1 MVTFV
6 IFIFSACSKPP
17 SSTPA
22 DDPLTAT
29 ITPPSVPMKNAPV
42 EAIAAP
48 PVAAAKSQR
57 SVTTKPADLPENPF
71 ELERLYY
78 SGGTTLTTRIQIIR
92 TLGNTATAGSVDLLC
107 RLFKG
112 EKRFETKTTILE
124 VAGDLDKELHR
135 ERILTLLTDALGSKQ
150 PRTVREIAL
159 IALADLED
167 PRAVALLRSVQFD
180 PDLVLRKV
188 AADLLD
194 DMTN

>member
-1 MVTFV
+1 ME
-6 IFIFSACSKPP
+6 
-17 SSTPA
+17 
-22 DDPLTAT
+22 
-29 ITPPSVPMKNAPV
+29 NAAV

-48 PVAAAKSQR
+48 PVADAKSRR
-57 SVTTKPADLPENPF
+57 SVTLKPADLPENPF

-78 SGGTTLTTRIQIIR
+78 SGGTTPATRIEIIR
-92 TLGNTATAGSVDLLC
+92 TLGNAATAGSVDLLC

-124 VAGDLDKELHR
+124 VAGDLDKKLHR

-167 PRAVALLRSVQFD
+167 PRAVALLQSIQFD